1 MDIVSLFF
9 QSTAFIA
16 AFYVVVVIIRK
27 DIKYIGNKL
36 FVISF
41 VLFGLYA
48 LVLFLYE
55 FPISIIIN
63 EILIGSSLI
72 IIVIGIL
79 FFVLSMQV
87 FAQSSIFL
95 KKPITKLI
103 IIISVVVCVLT
114 FFFPYKVLQIQP
126 EIEADKNLVSLLV
139 TGIWVFI
146 LMIYNSIQLY
156 KILKDIEE
164 PDKGIKNKIKLLI
177 TAQLIGILSPT
188 MSVIGN
194 ISKNSLL
201 HSMMFVFLAIPMV
214 IVSLIISKEKSK

>member
-1 MDIVSLFF
+1 MDIISLIF

-16 AFYVVVVIIRK
+16 AFYVAFIIIRK

-41 VLFGLYA
+41 ILFGFYA

-55 FPISIIIN
+55 FPISIIFN

-95 KKPITKLI
+95 KKTITKVI
-103 IIISVVVCVLT
+103 IIISIVVCILT

-126 EIEADKNLVSLLV
+126 EIEADKNLVSLLT

-156 KILKDIEE
+156 KTLQYIED
-164 PDKGIKNKIKLLI
+164 PDKTLKNKITLLLI
-177 TAQLIGILSPT
+177 AQIIGVLSPT

-194 ISKNSLL
+194 ITKNSLI
-201 HSMMFVFLAIPMV
+201 HSTMFIFLAIPIV
-214 IVSLIISKEKSK
+214 IVGFIISKERD

>member
-1 MDIVSLFF
+1 MDIISLIF

-16 AFYVVVVIIRK
+16 AFYVAIVIIRK

-55 FPISIIIN
+55 FPISIIVN
-63 EILIGSSLI
+63 AILIGASLI

-95 KKPITKLI
+95 KKPITKVI
-103 IIISVVVCVLT
+103 IIISVFVCILT

-126 EIEADKNLVSLLV
+126 EIEADKDLVSLLT

-156 KILKDIEE
+156 KTLQHIED
-164 PDKGIKNKIKLLI
+164 PDKTLKNKITLLLI
-177 TAQLIGILSPT
+177 AQLIGILSPT

-194 ISKNSLL
+194 ITKNSLL
-201 HSMMFVFLAIPMV
+201 HSTMFMFLAIP
-214 IVSLIISKEKSK
+214 

>member
-1 MDIVSLFF
+1 MDLISLIF

-16 AFYVVVVIIRK
+16 AFYIVFVIIRK
-27 DIKYIGNKL
+27 NVKYLGNKL

-41 VLFGLYA
+41 VLFGFYA

-55 FPISIIIN
+55 FPISIIFN

-72 IIVIGIL
+72 IIVMGIL

-87 FAQSSIFL
+87 FVQSSIFL
-95 KKPITKLI
+95 KKPITKVI

-126 EIEADKNLVSLLV
+126 EIEADKNIISLLT

-156 KILKDIEE
+156 KTLQNIED
-164 PDKGIKNKIKLLI
+164 PDKTLKNKINLLLI
-177 TAQLIGILSPT
+177 AQLLAILSPT
-188 MSVIGN
+188 MSIIGN
-194 ISKNSLL
+194 ITKNSLL
-201 HSMMFVFLAIPMV
+201 HSTMFIFLAIPMV
-214 IVSLIISKEKSK
+214 IVGFIISKERD

>member
-1 MDIVSLFF
+1 MDFVSLIF

-16 AFYVVVVIIRK
+16 AFYVAIIIIRK
-27 DIKYIGNKL
+27 DIQYIGNKL

-41 VLFGLYA
+41 ILFGLYA

-55 FPISIIIN
+55 FPISIIVN
-63 EILIGSSLI
+63 EFLIGSSLI
-72 IIVIGIL
+72 IIVIGIV

-95 KKPITKLI
+95 KNTITKVI
-103 IIISVVVCVLT
+103 TVISVAVCVLT
-114 FFFPYKVLQIQP
+114 FFFPYRVLQIQP
-126 EIEADKNLVSLLV
+126 EIEADKNLVSLLT

-156 KILKDIEE
+156 KTLQNMED
-164 PDKGIKNKIKLLI
+164 PDKTLKNKIKLLL

-194 ISKNSLL
+194 ITKNSLL
-201 HSMMFVFLAIPMV
+201 HSTMFIFLAIPMV
-214 IVSLIISKEKSK
+214 IIGFIISKERD

>member
-1 MDIVSLFF
+1 MDFVSLIF

-16 AFYVVVVIIRK
+16 AFYVAIIIIRK
-27 DIKYIGNKL
+27 DIQYIGNKL

-41 VLFGLYA
+41 ILFGLYA

-55 FPISIIIN
+55 FPISIIVN
-63 EILIGSSLI
+63 EFLIGSSLI
-72 IIVIGIL
+72 IIVIGIV

-95 KKPITKLI
+95 KNTITKVI
-103 IIISVVVCVLT
+103 TVISVAVCVLT
-114 FFFPYKVLQIQP
+114 FFFPYRVLQIQP
-126 EIEADKNLVSLLV
+126 EIEADKNLVSLLT

-156 KILKDIEE
+156 KTLQDMED
-164 PDKGIKNKIKLLI
+164 PDKTLKNKIKLLL

-194 ISKNSLL
+194 ITKNSLL
-201 HSMMFVFLAIPMV
+201 HSTMFIFLAIPMV
-214 IVSLIISKEKSK
+214 IIGFIISKERD

>member
-9 QSTAFIA
+9 QSTALIA
-16 AFYVVVVIIRK
+16 AFYVVIVIIRK

-41 VLFGLYA
+41 LLFGLYA

-55 FPISIIIN
+55 FPISIIVN
-63 EILIGSSLI
+63 EVLIGSSLI

-103 IIISVVVCVLT
+103 IIISLVVCVLT

-164 PDKGIKNKIKLLI
+164 PDKGIKNKINNCS
-177 TAQLIGILSPT
+177 TYW
-188 MSVIGN
+188 N
-194 ISKNSLL
+194 I
-201 HSMMFVFLAIPMV
+201 
-214 IVSLIISKEKSK
+214 KSYDECNW